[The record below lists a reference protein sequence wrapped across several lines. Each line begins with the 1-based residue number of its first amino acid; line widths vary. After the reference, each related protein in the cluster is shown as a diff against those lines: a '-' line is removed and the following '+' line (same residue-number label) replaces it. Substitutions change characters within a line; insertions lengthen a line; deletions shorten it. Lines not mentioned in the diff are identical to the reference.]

1 MSKNNIK
8 ITLSIAF
15 LFIGLNA
22 FSQGKFKK
30 SSKTSAATDTTITG
44 GLPDKDKASNCDDSK
59 KSLKKNDLD
68 YLNDRFKSLQDA
80 INNLQIKVEGIPK
93 EIDAKYTL
101 TKGLEDKAVKSKKT
115 IDSLIVVKS
124 DLQNQFNAKNE
135 ELKTKDTKLQDSEK
149 KIKQYE
155 PAFDQLVNDY
165 ILNCNSPDNS
175 TIELMKNQL
184 KSFDKKYQPTID
196 NLEEFKKQSNN
207 LKSATLLLTN
217 PTISKIE
224 FSNAKTNLT
233 NLVSNSKYLGLQE
246 AAKTVKIDYD
256 RFEDLATK
264 LEKTIAEDKTITN
277 QEYRSKVFPE
287 DFRPYIF
294 ALNPYPFLVSK
305 YKEALTNPN
314 CTVLK

>member
-68 YLNDRFKSLQDA
+68 DLNDRFKSLQDA
-80 INNLQIKVEGIPK
+80 INNLQIKVEGIPL

>member
-30 SSKTSAATDTTITG
+30 SSKSSAGRDTTITG
-44 GLPDKDKASNCDDSK
+44 GLPDKDKTSNCDDTK
-59 KSLKKNDLD
+59 KPLKKNDLD
-68 YLNDRFKSLQDA
+68 DLNDRFKSLQDA

-135 ELKTKDTKLQDSEK
+135 ELKNKEIKLQDSEK

-233 NLVSNSKYLGLQE
+233 NLVSNTKYLGLQE
-246 AAKTVKIDYD
+246 AAKAVKIDYD

-287 DFRPYIF
+287 DFRPFIF